1 MPVPAETADER
12 RSFWRLETFS
22 DSIFAVAMTLLVFS
36 FPLSALPADISEAG
50 VATLLEGL
58 WPQFETFIISF
69 IVVGAFWI
77 GHHRVLDD
85 IERYDRTFV
94 WLNFLF
100 LLFIVFT
107 PFPTAILVRG
117 THWLS
122 VAFYA
127 ITIAGAG
134 VALTLMRFYASYHHR
149 LIDKRMP
156 AREIRFRTISTLVTP
171 SIFLISIV
179 IALYSP
185 RLAMYSWLLSFV
197 VQWAVTRQRQKSKAY

>member
-1 MPVPAETADER
+1 MPVPAETTDAR
-12 RSFWRLETFS
+12 TSFWRLETFS

-36 FPLSALPADISEAG
+36 FPLSGLPADINEAG
-50 VATLLEGL
+50 IATLLQGL
-58 WPQFETFIISF
+58 GPQFETFIISF
-69 IVVGAFWI
+69 IVVGAFWT
-77 GHHRVLDD
+77 GHHRTFDN
-85 IERYDRTFV
+85 IRRYDRSIV

-117 THWLS
+117 VYWLS

-127 ITIAGAG
+127 TTIAGAG
-134 VALTLMRFYASYHHR
+134 FVLTLVWFYASYHHR
-149 LIDKRMP
+149 LIDKTMP
-156 AREIRFRTISTLVTP
+156 AREIRSRTGSALVTP
-171 SIFLISIV
+171 SVFLLSIV

-197 VQWAVTRQRQKSKAY
+197 AQWAVTRRWQ